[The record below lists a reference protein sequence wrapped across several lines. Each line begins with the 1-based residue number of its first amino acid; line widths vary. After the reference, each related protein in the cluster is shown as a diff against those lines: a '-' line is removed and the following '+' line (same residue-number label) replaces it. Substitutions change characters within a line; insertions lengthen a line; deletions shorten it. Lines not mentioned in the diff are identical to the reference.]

1 MKCVIEKLMKTV
13 VSALDE
19 KLAQDIEVIDVGEV
33 TDLGDYFV
41 IATGNSSTQ
50 VRALADAAEEKA
62 KEEGFELH
70 HREGYRGESWILLD
84 FGDVIVHVFDRES
97 REFYGLEHLWEDGK
111 KIDIKTIVD

>member
-1 MKCVIEKLMKTV
+1 MIEKLMKTV
-13 VSALDE
+13 VLALDD
-19 KLAQDIEVIDVGEV
+19 KLAQNIEVIDVSEV

-62 KEEGFELH
+62 KEEGFALH
-70 HREGYRGESWILLD
+70 HREGYNGESWILLD
-84 FGDVIVHVFDRES
+84 FGDVIVHIFDRET

-111 KIDIKTIVD
+111 KVDITNITD

>member
-1 MKCVIEKLMKTV
+1 LIEKLMKTV
-13 VSALDE
+13 VLALDD
-19 KLAQDIEVIDVGEV
+19 KLAQNIEVIDVSEI

-62 KEEGFELH
+62 KEEGFALH
-70 HREGYRGESWILLD
+70 HREGYNGESWILLD
-84 FGDVIVHVFDRES
+84 FGDVIVHIFDRET

-111 KIDIKTIVD
+111 KVDITNITD

>member
-1 MKCVIEKLMKTV
+1 MIEKLMKTV
-13 VSALDE
+13 VLALDD
-19 KLAQDIEVIDVGEV
+19 KLAQNIEVIDVSEI

-62 KEEGFELH
+62 KEEGFALH
-70 HREGYRGESWILLD
+70 HREGYNGESWILLD
-84 FGDVIVHVFDRES
+84 FGDVIVHIFDRET

-111 KIDIKTIVD
+111 KVDITNITD

>member
-1 MKCVIEKLMKTV
+1 MIEKLMKTV
-13 VSALDE
+13 VAALDDR
-19 KLAQDIEVIDVGEV
+19 LAQDIEIIDVSEI

-62 KEEGFELH
+62 KEEGFVLK
-70 HREGYRGESWILLD
+70 HREGYKGQSWILLD
-84 FGDVIVHVFDRES
+84 FGDVVVHVFDKET

-111 KIDIKTIVD
+111 KIDVESVLD

>member
-1 MKCVIEKLMKTV
+1 MKTV
-13 VSALDE
+13 VLALDD
-19 KLAQDIEVIDVGEV
+19 KLAQNIEVIDVSEI

-62 KEEGFELH
+62 KEEGFALH
-70 HREGYRGESWILLD
+70 HREGYNGESWILLD
-84 FGDVIVHVFDRES
+84 FGDVIVHIFDRET

-111 KIDIKTIVD
+111 KVDITNITD

>member
-1 MKCVIEKLMKTV
+1 MIEKLMKTV
-13 VSALDE
+13 VLALDD
-19 KLAQDIEVIDVGEV
+19 KLAQNVEVIDVSEI

-62 KEEGFELH
+62 KEEGFALH
-70 HREGYRGESWILLD
+70 HREGYNGESWILLD
-84 FGDVIVHVFDRES
+84 FGDVIVHIFDRET

-111 KIDIKTIVD
+111 KVDITNITD

>member
-1 MKCVIEKLMKTV
+1 MIEKLMKTV
-13 VSALDE
+13 VLALDD
-19 KLAQDIEVIDVGEV
+19 KLAQNIEVIDVSEI

-62 KEEGFELH
+62 KEEGFALH
-70 HREGYRGESWILLD
+70 HREGYNGESWILLD
-84 FGDVIVHVFDRES
+84 FGDVIVHIFDRET

-111 KIDIKTIVD
+111 KVDIANITD

>member
-1 MKCVIEKLMKTV
+1 MIEKLLKTV
-13 VSALDE
+13 VLALDD
-19 KLAQDIEVIDVGEV
+19 KLAQNIEVIDVSEI

-62 KEEGFELH
+62 KEEGFALH
-70 HREGYRGESWILLD
+70 HREGYNGESWILLD
-84 FGDVIVHVFDRES
+84 FGDVIVHIFDRET

-111 KIDIKTIVD
+111 KVDITNITD

>member
-1 MKCVIEKLMKTV
+1 MIEKLMKTGV
-13 VSALDE
+13 LALDD
-19 KLAQDIEVIDVGEV
+19 KLAQNIEVIDVSEI

-62 KEEGFELH
+62 KEEGFTLH
-70 HREGYRGESWILLD
+70 HREGYSGESWILLD
-84 FGDVIVHVFDRES
+84 FGDVIVHIFDRET

-111 KIDIKTIVD
+111 KIDITNITD